1 MNLSISNIGWG
12 EKDDDRVY
20 RIMKKKGFSGLEIAP
35 TRVFPVNPYDELG
48 AARKW
53 SWNLFQENGIVVS
66 SMQSIWYG
74 HAEKI
79 FGSDEENIFL
89 RDYTKKAVDFAVA
102 VGCRNL
108 VFGCPGNRTI
118 PDGRTVD
125 DAILFFRDLGEY
137 AIARQCVIA
146 MEANPAI
153 YNTNFLN
160 TTEEALCFVEK
171 VHSKGFMLNLD
182 VGTMV
187 ENVESVSVLEG
198 FGSYIHHVHI
208 SEPRLKPIQVR
219 KLHFELAKFLYD
231 VDYKGFV
238 SIEVGRQGRIER
250 LSEMMDYV
258 KSVFCI

>member
-20 RIMKKKGFSGLEIAP
+20 GMIKRKGFSGLEIAP
-35 TRVFPVNPYDELG
+35 TRVFPAHPYDDLD

-53 SWNLFQENGIVVS
+53 SRNLLQENGLVLS

-74 HAEKI
+74 RSEKI
-79 FGSDEENIFL
+79 LGSEEEYVFL
-89 RDYTKKAVDFAVA
+89 KDYAKKAMDFAEA
-102 VGCRNL
+102 VGCSNL

-118 PDGRTVD
+118 PDGRMAD
-125 DAILFFRDLGEY
+125 EAIPFFREIGEY
-137 AIARQCVIA
+137 AISRHCVIA

-160 TTEEALCFVEK
+160 STEEAIAFVEK
-171 VHSKGFMLNLD
+171 VHSNGVLLNLD

-187 ENVESVSVLEG
+187 ENDESVSLLEG

-208 SEPRLKPIQVR
+208 SEPWLKPILKR
-219 KLHFELAKFLYD
+219 KLHTELAQFLYD
-231 VDYKGFV
+231 TDYNGFV
-238 SIEVGRQGRIER
+238 SIEVGRQEGIES

-258 KSVFCI
+258 KSVFCF